1 MEGNMKSIRILGLS
15 GLTFVASALIGAQAR
30 GQGAATLADEII
42 VISSGQ
48 RAKERA
54 RDGTTLGPV
63 HGTAERPFAR
73 IAGADESRLGA
84 RTPSARPIDVLSA
97 ASRPDQAGA
106 VTDRRPGILPPAL
119 PEASAAAIPLFGPLE
134 LSAVEDEGPEGGLT
148 LEQAIGGV
156 IRSNPELQVKFQEIP
171 KAEADVLTAGLW
183 GNPLVFASADGVPY
197 GSYSPR
203 RPGSN
208 NYGVTLVQP
217 FDLNGKIRA
226 RRRLADTARNVLQAQ
241 YQDAV
246 RLELE
251 KLHIVWMET
260 LAARTS
266 VQFLRTS
273 LDGYGALLA
282 TIQERV
288 VRKVAPESDLDMVI
302 IQQETA
308 TVAYE
313 EAVTRYRQAKR
324 SLAVLLGIPSARADG
339 IEPRG
344 TIRDQAPPPPPE
356 EELVRIAL
364 CKRPDVAANRLGV
377 RSALANVDVQRR
389 ERFPD
394 VFALYTPY
402 SFDANNGDP
411 GARGAT
417 SWGAGIFATVPLF
430 NRNQGNIR
438 RADRNVHQTQLEVS
452 GLERQVVAEVG
463 GAALEYASSRT
474 AVERFERVIL
484 PRAKRVKDDKYRLYT
499 SGEEG
504 LVTYLNAQR
513 DYNDS
518 IRAYRDV
525 LIRHRRSM
533 LALNTAV
540 GTRILP

>member
-1 MEGNMKSIRILGLS
+1 MTGLI
-15 GLTFVASALIGAQAR
+15 IGASGVLLGQQAR
-30 GQGAATLADEII
+30 GQGAAALADEII

-54 RDGTTLGPV
+54 RDGSTLGPV
-63 HGTAERPFAR
+63 HGTAERPFSR
-73 IAGADESRLGA
+73 VAGADDSRLGM
-84 RTPSARPIDVLSA
+84 RTSGPRPTDVLSA

-106 VTDRRPGILPPAL
+106 TTDRRPGILPPAL
-119 PEASAAAIPLFGPLE
+119 PESAARTIPLYGPLE
-134 LSAVEDEGPEGGLT
+134 LSAIDDEGPENGLT
-148 LEQAIGGV
+148 LEAAIAYL
-156 IRSNPELQVKFQEIP
+156 IRSNPELLVKFQEIP

-183 GNPLVFASADGVPY
+183 GNPLVFASADSVPY
-197 GSYSPR
+197 GNYSPR

-217 FDLNGKIRA
+217 FDVNGKIRA
-226 RRRLADTARNVLQAQ
+226 RTRLAETARNVLQAQ

-251 KLHIVWMET
+251 KLHIAWMEA
-260 LAARTS
+260 LSARTS
-266 VQFLRTS
+266 VQYLKTS

-282 TIQERV
+282 TIEERV
-288 VRKVAPESDLDMVI
+288 AKKAAPESDLDTAV

-313 EAVTRYRQAKR
+313 EAVTRYRQSKR
-324 SLAVLLGIPSARADG
+324 NLAVLLGIPSAQADR

-344 TIRDQAPPPPPE
+344 TIRDLAPPPPAV

-364 CKRPDVAANRLGV
+364 CQRPDVIANRLGV
-377 RSALANVDVQRR
+377 TSAMANVDVQRR

-438 RADRNVHQTQLEVS
+438 RAERNVHQTQLEAS
-452 GLERQVVAEVG
+452 GLDSLVVAEVE
-463 GAALEYASSRT
+463 GAALEYDSSRA
-474 AVERFERVIL
+474 AVGRFERVIL
-484 PRAKRVKDDKYRLYT
+484 PRAKRVKDDKYRLYAA
-499 SGEEG
+499 GEEG
-504 LVTYLNAQR
+504 LAAYLNAQR
-513 DYNDS
+513 DYNES
-518 IRAYRDV
+518 VRAFRDV

-533 LALNTAV
+533 LALNTVV
-540 GTRILP
+540 GTRLLP